1 MSIRL
6 QLYRCL
12 GMIYYSCIGSSTL
25 PWSLAMWQTL
35 KHTSG
40 YRLCILSCLYRIGSG
55 TVQTGPQSGLK
66 LNLFWSGRF
75 RTCSL
80 WQKPSTPC
88 TLLASSLE
96 LSFPFFANQSL
107 LKWLWRWTT
116 FGLLM
121 LKSNLCTP
129 GPRLGLRRYSCFF
142 STILFIYRFMNHL
155 RCPSC
160 WNHQVFQNPSLSF
173 LIIGWFLTF

>member
-1 MSIRL
+1 
-6 QLYRCL
+6 
-12 GMIYYSCIGSSTL
+12 MICYSCIGSSTL
-25 PWSLAMWQTL
+25 QESLSILQTV

-40 YRLCILSCLYRIGSG
+40 YRLCNLSCLCRIGSG
-55 TVQTGPQSGLK
+55 TVQTDPQSGLK

-80 WQKPSTPC
+80 SQKPSTPC
-88 TLLASSLE
+88 TLLDSSLE

-107 LKWLWRWTT
+107 LKWLWRWIM
-116 FGLLM
+116 FELLK
-121 LKSNLCTP
+121 LKLMLCTP
-129 GPRLGLRRYSCFF
+129 GPRLELRCYSCFF
-142 STILFIYRFMNHL
+142 SKILFIYRFMNHL

-173 LIIGWFLTF
+173 LIIDWYLTF